1 MSVRVLIAD
10 DERAART
17 RLTRLLGKM
26 PDAEIVAECSDGAN
40 AIEQIRSL
48 RPDVAFLDIEMPEE
62 SGLDVARAVASADG
76 PQIVFVTAFDQYA
89 IRAFEVHA
97 TDYLLKPIDEQ
108 RLGTTWERLR
118 GQVRL
123 GDAGAERV
131 LAALQEL
138 HEQKTAPVPMYRE
151 RLLASRDGRTTVI
164 VAAEIEWAEAAA
176 NYVKLHTPAG
186 CHLIRE
192 PITSLESQLDPRR
205 FARVHRGA
213 IVNVDQIREIQPWF
227 SGDQVLIMRSGT
239 KVKLSRTFR
248 KAFEA
253 RFG

>member
-1 MSVRVLIAD
+1 MSVRILIAD

-26 PDAEIVAECSDGAN
+26 PDASVIGECADGSN
-40 AIEQIRSL
+40 AIEQIRAL
-48 RPDVAFLDIEMPEE
+48 RPDVAFLDIEMPES
-62 SGLDVARAVASADG
+62 SGLDVARAVASATG

-97 TDYLLKPIDEQ
+97 ADYLLKPIDEA
-108 RLGTTWERLR
+108 RLATTWARVREHLR
-118 GQVRL
+118 RGE
-123 GDAGAERV
+123 AGAERV
-131 LAALQEL
+131 LAAIQEMAKGGPL
-138 HEQKTAPVPMYRE
+138 YRE
-151 RLLASRDGRTTVI
+151 RLLASREGRTTVV
-164 VAAEIEWAEAAA
+164 VAADIEWAEAAA

-186 CHLIRE
+186 CHTIRE

-227 SGDQVLIMRSGT
+227 SGDQVLVMRSGT